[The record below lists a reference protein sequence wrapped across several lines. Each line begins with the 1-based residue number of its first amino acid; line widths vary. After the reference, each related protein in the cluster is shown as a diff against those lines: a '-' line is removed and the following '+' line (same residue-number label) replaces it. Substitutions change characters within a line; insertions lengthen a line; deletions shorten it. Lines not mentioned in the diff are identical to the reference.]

1 MNDLP
6 FHPALQALRAT
17 ALTLVALSAL
27 AFPALAGD
35 YAERVILGFS
45 DDGSRF
51 AFEEYGQ
58 EDGSGYTYSNIYIID
73 TATDQW
79 TDGSPYRARIEEDA
93 PDVEVARQQA
103 RAQAAG
109 ALAGIVHPGTVNA
122 TNTVLEL
129 PADSKRMA
137 ARPFW
142 FSPRDGSVGLEFR
155 LVTRHFSGEEWCV
168 EFGGPVGFTL
178 LQISNTPGEA
188 TRKIHEDT
196 SIPSSRGCPL
206 DYHLADI
213 VTFYPGDDQ
222 DLVVAVLILMEKRGF
237 EGPDGRYLAVT
248 THAAQ
253 QR

>member
-1 MNDLP
+1 MIPRTTISHLAARLLLL
-6 FHPALQALRAT
+6 FALVPIPQT
-17 ALTLVALSAL
+17 G
-27 AFPALAGD
+27 FAGD
-35 YAERVILGFS
+35 FATRVILGFS

-58 EDGSGYTYSNIYIID
+58 EDGSGFAYSNIYIID

-79 TDGSPYRARIEEDA
+79 TDGAPYRVRIEEDTT
-93 PDVEVARQQA
+93 DVEAARQQA

-109 ALAGIVHPGTVNA
+109 ALAQIVHPGTISA
-122 TNTVLEL
+122 TNTVFEL

-142 FSPRDGSVGLEFR
+142 FSPRDGSDALELR
-155 LVTRHFSGEEWCV
+155 LLTRHFSGEDWCV

-178 LQISNTPGEA
+178 LQISNTPEKP

-206 DYHLADI
+206 DYHFADI

-222 DLVVAVLILMEKRGF
+222 ELVVAVLILLEKRGF

-248 THAAQ
+248 TRVAP
-253 QR
+253 